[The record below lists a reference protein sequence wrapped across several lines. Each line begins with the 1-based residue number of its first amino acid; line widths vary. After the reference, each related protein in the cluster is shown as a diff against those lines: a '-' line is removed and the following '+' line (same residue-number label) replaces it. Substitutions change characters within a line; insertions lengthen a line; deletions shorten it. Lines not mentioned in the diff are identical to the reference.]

1 MLLPVNISKKLFKDK
16 TALLKK
22 QKNKK
27 FLYLRDRDLFKK
39 TNMLI
44 YEDILGDLS
53 TKFEKNWRQKMS

>member
-22 QKNKK
+22 LKKK

-44 YEDILGDLS
+44 YEDSLGDLS

>member
-53 TKFEKNWRQKMS
+53 TKCGDKKCLDR